1 VGLASPRL
9 GLGLSLRLL
18 LRFNLAFLPLIAVS
32 FCGAGYIFR
41 QQFRRTAEEE
51 VLEDARV
58 MMQTARAS
66 RVYTTSQIAPLLDHE
81 QSRVYQAIESVHQM
95 LDEHLPAVLRKAIDR
110 LPSQRGKQVT
120 PDRAIEWEADF
131 VNLFIKTPG
140 QDGVLWASRN
150 SLRNLSIGRQHLRRH
165 ERHRVGDVRGAL
177 FSRVRIGYLSLFP
190 SATLIGIF

>member
-1 VGLASPRL
+1 
-9 GLGLSLRLL
+9 LRLL

-140 QDGVLWASRN
+140 KTEFFGHRETPLGT
-150 SLRNLSIGRQHLRRH
+150 SLLADNICDDTNDIGLAMSEEH
-165 ERHRVGDVRGAL
+165 
-177 FSRVRIGYLSLFP
+177 YSL
-190 SATLIGIF
+190 G